1 MDKGQLLN
9 AREMV
14 LEALDARFSSDTP
27 ADIKLQIQALPSQA
41 VFSFDPASG
50 IDDPLEKR
58 LEQKLGAGFLV
69 LEPFQ
74 PVMISW
80 PLPERCPS
88 PEHRFRRV
96 PTTPADH
103 LPGKTGLTPP
113 SKPHVHHIRPIFSIR
128 FQTDRRLS
136 DNPPGQACKWSCLSA
151 AGRASQNTF
160 SEPEAS

>member
-69 LEPFQ
+69 LEQFQ

-96 PTTPADH
+96 PATPARS
-103 LPGKTGLTPP
+103 PAWQNRVNATFKAACSPYSP
-113 SKPHVHHIRPIFSIR
+113 NIFNPFS
-128 FQTDRRLS
+128 DRSSSFRQS
-136 DNPPGQACKWSCLSA
+136 T
-151 AGRASQNTF
+151 RASMKVVLPVCRGACITKYF
-160 SEPEAS
+160 F